1 MTEGFKFRV
10 SKGLGVK
17 EGFRR
22 PVRAPACQC
31 ATVEGVSTRP
41 HSTPGLGKKG
51 GGGDLCTCHGQTL
64 SQYASQKQKKTGK
77 NRKEKK
83 IYKEENWKFDR
94 KNRENIKR

>member
-1 MTEGFKFRV
+1 MKEGFKFRV

-41 HSTPGLGKKG
+41 HSTPGVGKKG
-51 GGGDLCTCHGQTL
+51 GGGTCARAMARRYRNTHPRNRK
-64 SQYASQKQKKTGK
+64 KQEKTEKKRKYIKKKTGNLTGK
-77 NRKEKK
+77 TGKT
-83 IYKEENWKFDR
+83 
-94 KNRENIKR
+94 